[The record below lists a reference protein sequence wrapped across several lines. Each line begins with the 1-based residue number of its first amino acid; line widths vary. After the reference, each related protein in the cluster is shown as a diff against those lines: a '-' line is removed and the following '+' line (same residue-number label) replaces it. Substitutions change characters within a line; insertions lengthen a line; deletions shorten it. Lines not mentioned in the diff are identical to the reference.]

1 MNSLIGAF
9 QESKAIK
16 VLDSLKKMTTNK
28 VKVIR
33 ENKITIVNSNEL
45 TIGDII
51 IFEAGDNI
59 YADARI
65 IEANG
70 LKLLES
76 TLTGESV
83 SVDKSEKNIFNEKTP
98 LGDRDNMVYSG
109 CTVVYGSGKA
119 VVTNIGMQTEIGKI
133 ATMVKESKPESSPF
147 QKQLSR
153 FGKILSIVCLIICF
167 GVLVVQFIQ
176 IGIDQKFS
184 NTSKVIEAIMIAISL
199 AVAAIPE
206 GLPFVITI
214 TMSIGIKNM
223 AKQKAIAKQLSSVK
237 FKLLIFIS
245 SGNL

>member
-1 MNSLIGAF
+1 MITS
-9 QESKAIK
+9 
-16 VLDSLKKMTTNK
+16 K

-33 ENKITIVNSNEL
+33 NNQTTLIDSSEL

-83 SVDKSEKNIFNEKTP
+83 SVDKSEKNIFNDKTP

-119 VVTNIGMQTEIGKI
+119 VVTNVGMQTEIGKI
-133 ATMVKESKPESSPF
+133 ATMIKDATSAMMRYRGNPIDDDESDDYDDF
-147 QKQLSR
+147 
-153 FGKILSIVCLIICF
+153 
-167 GVLVVQFIQ
+167 
-176 IGIDQKFS
+176 
-184 NTSKVIEAIMIAISL
+184 
-199 AVAAIPE
+199 
-206 GLPFVITI
+206 
-214 TMSIGIKNM
+214 
-223 AKQKAIAKQLSSVK
+223 
-237 FKLLIFIS
+237 
-245 SGNL
+245 